1 MEHYTTPPPS
11 CVSEDVMP
19 ARHVHL
25 VGSVP
30 LKDAEDVFVTVS
42 SALGGALKR
51 IPDGETG
58 ARSDWITWL
67 EPLFADNPTF
77 ELSDDVFRLHEQATP
92 RRRYRLR
99 RGYAPRDVA
108 FANLFYAD
116 IATASYATFRRLK
129 E

>member
-1 MEHYTTPPPS
+1 MAQYTTLPAFMY
-11 CVSEDVMP
+11 SEDVMP
-19 ARHVHL
+19 PRHVHL

-30 LKDAEDVFVTVS
+30 LKDAEEVFVTVS
-42 SALGGALKR
+42 TGLGAMLKR

-67 EPLFADNPTF
+67 EPLFADNPAF

-99 RGYAPRDVA
+99 PG
-108 FANLFYAD
+108 
-116 IATASYATFRRLK
+116 
-129 E
+129 